1 MGEHGDM
8 GHLHEEI
15 HQLEDEFRSL
25 EFNRPYETEKLREL
39 ATEIY
44 EKKVQLAESDLQFLN
59 QYQLFFIDLVSVL

>member
-1 MGEHGDM
+1 MEEHGDM

-44 EKKVQLAESDLQFLN
+44 EKKVQLAESELQF
-59 QYQLFFIDLVSVL
+59 